1 MSGAIDFT
9 ELKQHVGIERA
20 VELLGVN
27 LKKAGAQLRGPCP
40 VCKDGGDRA
49 FVVTPGNLPCVDA
62 TPAPAIASKTSAM
75 TVFRFQ
81 WRYVMANLS
90 RLHEMRLREPHGT
103 HCQLHTGS
111 ARTCSESH
119 GR

>member
-40 VCKDGGDRA
+40 VCKDGGDRD
-49 FVVTPGNLPCVDA
+49 G
-62 TPAPAIASKTSAM
+62 TSHLRKG
-75 TVFRFQ
+75 VG
-81 WRYVMANLS
+81 
-90 RLHEMRLREPHGT
+90 REPHVDGGGGDGR
-103 HCQLHTGS
+103 HPAGGEDRGLVGLRGS
-111 ARTCSESH
+111 GCRERRAPFKSSNAAMWD
-119 GR
+119 